1 MQLIIKIII
10 QQANQSQLFYI
21 KQRKEKQNKT
31 NKQKPKQKY
40 KIDIFYGAIFRVSK
54 GTILAITFFLQ
65 KVKASEDPA
74 FLK

>member
-31 NKQKPKQKY
+31 NKNQNKSTKLISFMELSLESP
-40 KIDIFYGAIFRVSK
+40 RVPFWLS
-54 GTILAITFFLQ
+54 LFFLQ
-65 KVKASEDPA
+65 NVKASEDPA

>member
-54 GTILAITFFLQ
+54 GTIF
-65 KVKASEDPA
+65 
-74 FLK
+74 

>member
-21 KQRKEKQNKT
+21 KQRKEKQNK
-31 NKQKPKQKY
+31 QKPKQKY
-40 KIDIFYGAIFRVSK
+40 KIYIFYGAIFRVSK
-54 GTILAITFFLQ
+54 GTILAITFFLPN
-65 KVKASEDPA
+65 VKASEDLA